1 MDYTVPDKEM
11 PSDLYSKDDN
21 ATNILT
27 YMQNTNFSLANP
39 TVPGTSGVVKP
50 NNSMSTGGQS
60 LNRMSND

>member
-11 PSDLYSKDDN
+11 PADIYAKDDN

-39 TVPGTSGVVKP
+39 FVPNDQGIKP

-60 LNRMSND
+60 LNRMSNN